1 MVSVIIPIFNSEK
14 YIRRSIESVLSQS
27 FKDIELIL
35 IDDGS
40 TDSSGEICKEYLEKD
55 LRVKYF
61 RQENSGPDIARKTGV
76 QKAQGEW
83 LCFLDSDDYF
93 SEIMI
98 EDMFQKGSDENCD
111 LVCCNLM
118 RFNEKKAWKLE
129 TNVDS
134 IVILEGQTEISEAF
148 FKKRNIPGGYPAKII
163 KRELLEDY
171 PFIQNAVIGEDVS
184 GILYIIERAK
194 KIVLLPEH
202 YYFYYWHTGSISHG
216 TYTFRHLVSLKNYI
230 SVKEYQ
236 KNRKL
241 IEKKYIDGFFAE
253 HEMAV
258 ATAMSRGKVFDR
270 EAAGMLRED
279 MKKTAKS
286 VYQNEVTPLYMKV
299 CIFIFLRSPKLFMS
313 IYRVIYLVTGR

>member
-14 YIRRSIESVLSQS
+14 YIRHSIESVLSQT

-35 IDDGS
+35 INDGS
-40 TDSSGEICKEYLEKD
+40 TDSSGEICQEYLKRD
-55 LRVKYF
+55 SRVKYF

-93 SEIMI
+93 LETMI
-98 EDMFQKGSDENCD
+98 EKMFQVLSDENCD
-111 LVCCNLM
+111 IVCCNFT
-118 RFNEKKAWKLE
+118 RFDGEKFWEGESGVSEL
-129 TNVDS
+129 TFV
-134 IVILEGQTEISEAF
+134 EGQKQISEAF
-148 FKKRNIPGGYPAKII
+148 FKGRIILGGYWAKIF
-163 KRELLEDY
+163 KRELLSDY
-171 PFIQNAVIGEDVS
+171 SFVTDSIIGEDVT
-184 GILYIIERAK
+184 GVLYAIERAK

-216 TYTFRHLVSLKNYI
+216 IYTPRHLVSLRNYI

-241 IEKKYIDGFFAE
+241 IEEKYIDGFFAE

-270 EAAGMLRED
+270 EAVGILRED

-286 VYQNEVTPLYMKV
+286 VYQNEVTPFYMKV

-313 IYRVIYLVTGR
+313 IYRVIYLLTGR